1 MMNLA
6 FVGMGSIGRRH
17 FRNVRAYLEQRGT
30 PYSIDLYRSGR
41 GGRLDDDISS
51 SIREEFPLDGG
62 VSRRYDAVF
71 ITNPTFMH
79 YETLRQFSQAARAAF
94 IEKPVFDDPDASLR
108 TLSLPKDGIYYVACP
123 LRYHP
128 VITYVRENMQLERVY
143 AARAICSS
151 YLPDWRPGT
160 DYRLCYSAHRDMG
173 GGADIDLIHEWD
185 YLTWLLGPVET
196 GASIRERVSSLE
208 IDSCDVAAY
217 IARTRQAV
225 IELHLDYFGRKS
237 IRQLQLFLP
246 EDTVMCDLLEG
257 TVCWQAS
264 GKSLTLDC
272 RRDGY
277 QMAEIRHFFDI
288 LEGRCPNDSD
298 IPGALRV
305 LRYARG
311 QFSSGELTGE
321 EREP

>member
-6 FVGMGSIGRRH
+6 FVGMGSIGKRH
-17 FRNVRAYLEQRGT
+17 FRNVRAYLEQAGT
-30 PYSIDLYRSGR
+30 PYSVDLYRSGR
-41 GGRLDDDISS
+41 GGRLDGEISDN
-51 SIREEFPLDGG
+51 IREEFALGSG
-62 VSRRYDAVF
+62 VSREYDAVF
-71 ITNPTFMH
+71 ITNPTSMH
-79 YETLRQFSQAARAAF
+79 YETLRQFAHAAKAAF
-94 IEKPVFDDPDASLR
+94 IEKPVFDTPEAALGALR
-108 TLSLPKDGIYYVACP
+108 LSKDGIYYVACP

-128 VITYVRENMQLERVY
+128 VIAYVRQNIRPERIC

-160 DYRLCYSAHRDMG
+160 DYRRCYSARRDMG

-196 GASIRERVSSLE
+196 GFSIREQVSALE
-208 IDSCDVAAY
+208 IDSCDIAAY
-217 IARTRQAV
+217 IARTKRTV

-237 IRQLQLFLP
+237 VRQLQLFLP
-246 EDTVMCDLLEG
+246 EDTVMCDLLAG
-257 TVCWQAS
+257 SVCWQAS
-264 GKSLTLDC
+264 GRSAALDC
-272 RRDGY
+272 GRDGY

-311 QFSSGELTGE
+311 DFSPAEGNKEGD
-321 EREP
+321 

>member
-1 MMNLA
+1 MLNLA
-6 FVGMGSIGRRH
+6 FVGMGSIGKRH
-17 FRNVRAYLEQRGT
+17 FRNVRAYLEQRDIAC
-30 PYSIDLYRSGR
+30 SIDLYRSGR
-41 GGRLDDDISS
+41 GSRLDDDISKN
-51 SIREEFPLDGG
+51 IRGEFLLSDG
-62 VSRRYDAVF
+62 VTRQYDAVF
-71 ITNPTFMH
+71 ITNPTSMH
-79 YETLRQFSQAARAAF
+79 YETLRRFSRAAKAAF
-94 IEKPVFDDPDASLR
+94 IEKPVFDNPDAA
-108 TLSLPKDGIYYVACP
+108 LSELCLPENGIYYVACP

-128 VITYVRENMQLERVY
+128 VIAYVRQNIKLERVY

-185 YLTWLLGPVET
+185 YLSWLLGPVET
-196 GASIRERVSSLE
+196 GFSIRQRVSSLE
-208 IDSCDVAAY
+208 IDSCDIAAY

-246 EDTVMCDLLEG
+246 EDTVMCDLLAG

-264 GKSLTLDC
+264 GTSVALDC
-272 RRDGY
+272 GRDRY
-277 QMAEIRHFFDI
+277 QMAEICHFFDI

-298 IPGALRV
+298 ISGALRV
-305 LRYARG
+305 LCYARG
-311 QFSSGELTGE
+311 RFSPAAPDGE
-321 EREP
+321 EKKL